1 MVQIYCKRNSIK
13 TDIDRNNK
21 VKRTK
26 FKLGKGFREKT
37 RTTGQVPCTM
47 RKLRVKTMD
56 GTNSSHGL

>member
-26 FKLGKGFREKT
+26 FKLGKGFRERTK
-37 RTTGQVPCTM
+37 TTGQVPCTM
-47 RKLRVKTMD
+47 RKPGVKTMD
-56 GTNSSHGL
+56 RTNSSHGL